1 MCPRPLALPVSLL
14 LLAACAKADRIEL
27 QPPTVRFVGVGKST
41 EIHATPYERNGM
53 HIPDPPCTWTSG
65 DEKVVKVAGRGNDA
79 TLTAVAPGSA
89 LVRCTIGAARAE
101 LPVTVR
107 TVSRITVRPER
118 AELKVV
124 DAPAPL
130 ALSVDAFDD
139 QGAPVASR
147 SALVTCQDEA
157 VCRGDSR
164 SQLWPV
170 GPGETTARVE
180 IEGASAT
187 LPVKVVEGR
196 SADARPQPFKGK
208 ENYAAEIERQYNEK
222 VKAEEKA
229 RLKAEKK
236 AAAKK

>member
-1 MCPRPLALPVSLL
+1 MLPRALAVPVSLGL
-14 LLAACAKADRIEL
+14 VTACAKADRIEL
-27 QPPTVRFVGVGKST
+27 QPATVRFVGVGKST
-41 EIHATPYERNGM
+41 EIHAVPYERNGM

-89 LVRCTIGAARAE
+89 AVRCTIGSARAE

-107 TVSRITVRPER
+107 VVSRITVRPER
-118 AELKVV
+118 ADLKVV

-130 ALSVDAFDD
+130 ALTVEAFDD

-147 SALVTCQDEA
+147 TALVVCQDEA

-164 SQLWPV
+164 GQVWPV

-180 IEGASAT
+180 VEGAAVT
-187 LPVKVVEGR
+187 LPVKVAEGR
-196 SADARPQPFKGK
+196 SADARPQLFKGK
-208 ENYAAEIERQYNEK
+208 DNYAAEIERQYNERQ
-222 VKAEEKA
+222 KAEERA
-229 RLKAEKK
+229 RQRAEK
-236 AAAKK
+236 